1 MARGRGDRVGAALG
15 AGAPRAR
22 NDGVLP
28 RVRGGAAQVGLGLAG
43 AAASLLAGIVV
54 YLGGIRGSTGAG
66 GRSFGQVERY
76 SADVWDFFTRHPR
89 HGFESFVFVGWLIPL
104 AALVGVVLWWR
115 RDRGL
120 ALVLGLGALV
130 PSVFA
135 LGANTPLYEPLW
147 DVVPALRHTRVPERL
162 LPVACL
168 CLAALAAFAVAR
180 VPWRF
185 AALVAIPLVALDLRV
200 DVYRPMG
207 ADEHNAVYA
216 ELRDSGPGRLLE
228 RPVIVPELQE
238 GSVYLYYSMQ
248 APRERPLGYSTTA
261 PRSADR
267 TARALRRGLDPK
279 TLGVRWVVR
288 YRDGR
293 PARLTVP

>member
-1 MARGRGDRVGAALG
+1 MLALG
-15 AGAPRAR
+15 TNLPLYAPLWHALPPLRTRASR
-22 NDGVLP
+22 SGCC
-28 RVRGGAAQVGLGLAG
+28 RSR
-43 AAASLLAGIVV
+43 ASA
-54 YLGGIRGSTGAG
+54 
-66 GRSFGQVERY
+66 
-76 SADVWDFFTRHPR
+76 
-89 HGFESFVFVGWLIPL
+89 L
-104 AALVGVVLWWR
+104 AALV
-115 RDRGL
+115 
-120 ALVLGLGALV
+120 
-130 PSVFA
+130 
-135 LGANTPLYEPLW
+135 
-147 DVVPALRHTRVPERL
+147 
-162 LPVACL
+162 
-168 CLAALAAFAVAR
+168 AFAVAR

-185 AALVAIPLVALDLRV
+185 AAVVAIPLVALDLRI

-261 PRSADR
+261 TRSADR